1 MRISRLLPTL
11 LIPAALVAAGCGSSS
26 SKSSSSSSPSTGGAP
41 TVAAHGGSLGTILVD
56 GQGRTLYLFEKDTN
70 GRSHCS
76 GACAQTWPPVTT
88 TGAPKAGSGLT
99 ASLLGTTARSDGSMQ
114 VTYHGHP
121 LYEFSG
127 DSGAGQTNGQGSK
140 AFGAEWYVLAPSGNK
155 VERKSSA
162 AGNGSSSSGTS
173 TGYGY

>member
-1 MRISRLLPTL
+1 MTFSRLLPTL

-26 SKSSSSSSPSTGGAP
+26 SKSSSSPSTGGAAS
-41 TVAAHGGSLGTILVD
+41 VAARGGSLGTILVD

-70 GRSHCS
+70 GRSHCT

-88 TGAPKAGSGLT
+88 TGAPTAGSGLT
-99 ASLLGTTARSDGSMQ
+99 ASLLGTTARPDGSMQ

-121 LYEFSG
+121 LYHFSG
-127 DSGAGQTNGQGSK
+127 DTGAGQTNGQGSK
-140 AFGAEWYVLAPSGNK
+140 AFGAEWYVLAPNGNK
-155 VERKSSA
+155 VERKSSG